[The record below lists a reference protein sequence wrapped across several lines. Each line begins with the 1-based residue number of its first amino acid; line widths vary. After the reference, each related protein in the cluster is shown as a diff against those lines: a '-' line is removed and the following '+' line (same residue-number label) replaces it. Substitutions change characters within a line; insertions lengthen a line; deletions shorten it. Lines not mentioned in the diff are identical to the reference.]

1 MLMMM
6 MVMVRRRR
14 RRMKHLNCLMSHYE
28 MNLSYVQNTISSCDP
43 TAKLK
48 FKKNCN

>member
-1 MLMMM
+1 MMM
-6 MVMVRRRR
+6 MMMRRRRR
-14 RRMKHLNCLMSHYE
+14 RRMKYLNYLMLHYE
-28 MNLSYVQNTISSCDP
+28 MNLSYVQNIVSSCDP